1 VFAFPG
7 GGYTRGYYDIHR
19 PELDGPSQAEFHAS
33 HGRVVIAVD
42 HIGVGDSTI
51 PDLDSITFAHLAAAN
66 DATVR
71 EASRLLVRG
80 QLAAGLPGVRPKL
93 VVGMG
98 QSMGGCIGIVQ
109 QARHRSFDA
118 LAVLGYSGAR
128 MHLPEPPP
136 GRDMLRYAFH
146 WDEEPDSLVD
156 ADLGGAPQP
165 WRSPTMPSCVPSMAG
180 SGLIVAEAGAVD
192 VPLFLAVGE
201 RDVIE
206 DLYTEPDG
214 FRSSDDITLFRLRR
228 AAHMH
233 NFAPTRMVLWRRLE
247 AWITALETSVPAS
260 RGNG

>member
-1 VFAFPG
+1 
-7 GGYTRGYYDIHR
+7 
-19 PELDGPSQAEFHAS
+19 
-33 HGRVVIAVD
+33 VIAVD
-42 HIGVGDSTI
+42 HIGVGDSSV
-51 PDLDSITFAHLAAAN
+51 PDLDSITFGHLAAAN
-66 DATVR
+66 DGAVR
-71 EASRLLVRG
+71 EALRL
-80 QLAAGLPGVRPKL
+80 LAAGRLATGLPEISPGL

-98 QSMGGCIGIVQ
+98 QSMGGCIGIIQ

-136 GRDMLRYAFH
+136 GYDMLRYAFH
-146 WDEEPDSLVD
+146 WDEEPDSLVE
-156 ADLGGAPQP
+156 ADLGGGPQP
-165 WRSPTMPSCVPSMAG
+165 WRSPTMPSCVPTMAG

-206 DLYTEPDG
+206 DLNTEPDA

-247 AWITALETSVPAS
+247 AWITALEASGLPAVAAT
-260 RGNG
+260 RL